1 MEYEVSEK
9 IKRTFDTL
17 MSMPEVRKA
26 LRFIEDDAEH
36 SIEEQKRLTLIE
48 APTFHEDERSAAYAD
63 YMRDLSLSD
72 VHVDD

>member
-36 SIEEQKRLTLIE
+36 SIEEQKRLT
-48 APTFHEDERSAAYAD
+48 
-63 YMRDLSLSD
+63 
-72 VHVDD
+72 